1 MTNRDTDRADKA
13 SVILAA
19 VYVGIVA
26 LALGLIVGSITGY
39 NRGVKEA
46 SSATTTWCIEQP
58 KKCKLSYD
66 YYHMDDVK

>member
-1 MTNRDTDRADKA
+1 MTGRDCDRADKA

-26 LALGLIVGSITGY
+26 LTFGLIIGSVTGY

-66 YYHMDDVK
+66 YYHMGDGK